1 VKAEPIRIGY
11 VIGQLTYGGAER
23 QLYELI
29 CGIDRTRFQCFVYCL
44 SERTAPYGDKIRA
57 AGAELRILKRKGHLD
72 ASRILKLAS
81 LLRKDRIVILHSFL
95 FHGNGYAWPA
105 RLLARVPHL
114 LTSAR
119 NCKDVGLLRGWV
131 NRLAFNGS
139 DAIVC
144 NGEAVRSFV
153 VEHYRAELEKSVVI
167 YNGLDLN
174 RFSVLP
180 AAGGG
185 KIAGRTAEEK
195 LVITVGRLVPQ
206 KDLDLFL
213 EAAALLTRKKAG
225 VRFLIVGD
233 GPCRERLERKASQNG
248 LRGKIVFLGERD
260 DIPELLQAADIF
272 WLTSS
277 WEGLP
282 NVLLEAMACAKPI
295 VTRDVGACREIINH
309 GENGYLVPD
318 RNAESFAQHTL
329 GLLSDLDKA
338 REMGRA
344 GRKLAEEKFSSGK
357 MVRATES
364 LYASLLDSR
373 PGSPRR
379 LCEN

>member
-1 VKAEPIRIGY
+1 
-11 VIGQLTYGGAER
+11 
-23 QLYELI
+23 
-29 CGIDRTRFQCFVYCL
+29 
-44 SERTAPYGDKIRA
+44 
-57 AGAELRILKRKGHLD
+57 
-72 ASRILKLAS
+72 
-81 LLRKDRIVILHSFL
+81 
-95 FHGNGYAWPA
+95 
-105 RLLARVPHL
+105 
-114 LTSAR
+114 
-119 NCKDVGLLRGWV
+119 
-131 NRLAFNGS
+131 
-139 DAIVC
+139 
-144 NGEAVRSFV
+144 
-153 VEHYRAELEKSVVI
+153 
-167 YNGLDLN
+167 
-174 RFSVLP
+174 
-180 AAGGG
+180 
-185 KIAGRTAEEK
+185 